1 MKPYKQHIKSGCP
14 SNKTV
19 LSAIVAILVYQQYK
33 QLVIKVITINC
44 TIYVGEDSMCNA
56 IKTEDLKLTA
66 YNSKFNVFNMGG
78 LSGAPLCIIV
88 YMHGMNDTIIQEDK
102 VYLLPSTLT
111 PGGSRR

>member
-1 MKPYKQHIKSGCP
+1 
-14 SNKTV
+14 
-19 LSAIVAILVYQQYK
+19 
-33 QLVIKVITINC
+33 
-44 TIYVGEDSMCNA
+44 MCNA

-111 PGGSRR
+111 PGDLEDEKQELQEVSIAPSPDNNEIPGQQLTPI